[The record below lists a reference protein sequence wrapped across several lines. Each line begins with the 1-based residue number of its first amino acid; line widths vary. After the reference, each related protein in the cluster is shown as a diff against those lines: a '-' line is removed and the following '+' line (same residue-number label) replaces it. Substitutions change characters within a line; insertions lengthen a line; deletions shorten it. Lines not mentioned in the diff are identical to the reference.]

1 MQLSN
6 SEQDILKEF
15 NSRVKSV
22 SSNQQSN
29 KNQVS
34 HQTKGSATIQTN
46 LQSNSDLNT
55 TQLQNDGL
63 TYIQEDGD
71 TSINYYNPQKSYS
84 SERQQLRFGAG
95 AREQSQVKCV
105 FELQHDDDEEEQDH
119 SVNRSL
125 LDDTRKFYSNIK
137 KSNNNS
143 AKKYKVNS
151 ILQQKNNGID
161 DQNYHTFSNNMYNTI
176 NSGYASSTNPN
187 LNSQLC
193 NLPSNI
199 LLNSQN
205 QGNLSLFHSTNN
217 NSFNQ
222 LFDKSPPCK
231 NLPFINPYFFP
242 KKYVGSGQ
250 VGDYSGNS
258 HDFKRDLAS
267 QVSTQNATAPMVK
280 YSDFLFAYKG
290 NNNEQLNISY
300 SNYLAAVTSSS
311 QRNNSYSSNNINSQ
325 KYRTHQDS
333 QNLDYQAK
341 LIQGMKRPS
350 SKQLSLISDQHQIS
364 NIQTQA
370 SYNHSRQQLHY
381 QLPLQHQIYNNQQNA
396 SYQKY
401 SSGKKYQN
409 RSQQSQD
416 EKSILKSSLLSQLK
430 DESQNFCIE
439 DESNQIQEEELQ
451 NQNNNNNNLFDKQY
465 SKETNNQKLNN
476 LEEEIDIMNDLQQ
489 NNENAATQIVYADLK
504 NKSNQLNLQ
513 KNELGQ
519 TFETNLAG
527 NQRSGRFQV
536 TDFINQ
542 FNKNNRLKIYGIKN
556 YEKHQEHEIF
566 FNHENPSKIDE
577 EERFFNTASKGNSL
591 HKQKKYTK
599 DVISPGRDQQIEQIE
614 ETNRQIKSL
623 SKHKNYLNYSDKEN
637 QCLNYSQAQSSVRDS
652 QFQDCQKVLF
662 TDNQTKQNILL
673 DKDSLNSSTLN
684 EDRAKQLFSFSKPES
699 RLSQQNQA
707 SLKYQNQNRL
717 NFEQQYHKNTN
728 KNQQKLNLN
737 KSEAS
742 SNQVNSQQFTTFSP
756 SKRIQGI
763 VQEVSQQ
770 SLQNGQCLCNLELKQ
785 QTNGQNINYSK
796 VSQPLR
802 NKESIISNDSVFF
815 IDLKKNNQAENTL
828 SQNQRTYEY
837 DENCIQEIDLE
848 NQQAYS
854 LTNSKYE
861 ISSRNKKQQ
870 VSPQIYQ
877 DQQYHV
883 QFQNPYLIQNRN
895 RKKIQTPTLQEQQ
908 VQNNHKSQHST
919 ERREYFNCLEP
930 KNKFNNY
937 QNQKNTQSLN
947 KQQNNNNNIKISKN
961 VTVRS
966 LSKHQQNPSLS
977 KGMRVKTL
985 ENEKKIRSKSVIENI
1000 SKIANKQYITYLLQN
1015 HASCCRNFRKELNK
1029 SLNI

>member
-6 SEQDILKEF
+6 SEQDILKDF

-22 SSNQQSN
+22 SSNLLSN

-34 HQTKGSATIQTN
+34 QHSKGSATIQTN

-71 TSINYYNPQKSYS
+71 NSINYYNPQKSYS

-95 AREQSQVKCV
+95 TKEQSQVKCV
-105 FELQHDDDEEEQDH
+105 FELQHDDDEDEQDH
-119 SVNRSL
+119 SANRSL

-161 DQNYHTFSNNMYNTI
+161 DQNYHTFSNNMFNTI

-205 QGNLSLFHSTNN
+205 QANLSLFHSTNN

-222 LFDKSPPCK
+222 LFDKSPPCQ
-231 NLPFINPYFFP
+231 NLPFINPYFIP
-242 KKYVGSGQ
+242 KKYAGNAMA
-250 VGDYSGNS
+250 GDYSGNRAEFMKDS
-258 HDFKRDLAS
+258 AS
-267 QVSTQNATAPMVK
+267 QMSTQNATAPMVK

-290 NNNEQLNISY
+290 NNSQQLNVSY
-300 SNYLAAVTSSS
+300 SNYLAAITSAS

-325 KYRTHQDS
+325 KNRTHQDS
-333 QNLDYQAK
+333 QSLDYQSK

-350 SKQLSLISDQHQIS
+350 SKQLSQISDQHQLS

-381 QLPLQHQIYNNQQNA
+381 QLPLQLQLHNNQQNA

-401 SSGKKYQN
+401 SSGKKYQS

-439 DESNQIQEEELQ
+439 DENNQIQDEELQ
-451 NQNNNNNNLFDKQY
+451 NQRNNNNLFNMQY
-465 SKETNNQKLNN
+465 SKETNDLKLNN
-476 LEEEIDIMNDLQQ
+476 LEEDSDMMNVLSQSNQ
-489 NNENAATQIVYADLK
+489 NAATQIVYSDIK
-504 NKSNQLNLQ
+504 SQSNQQQ
-513 KNELGQ
+513 KNEIGK
-519 TFETNLAG
+519 TFETNLAS
-527 NQRSGRFQV
+527 NKRSGRFQV

-556 YEKHQEHEIF
+556 YEKYKEHEIF
-566 FNHENPSKIDE
+566 FNFENPSKVEE

-591 HKQKKYTK
+591 HKQRKYTK

-623 SKHKNYLNYSDKEN
+623 NKQKNYLNYSDKEN
-637 QCLNYSQAQSSVRDS
+637 QCQNFSQAQSSVRDS
-652 QFQDCQKVLF
+652 QFQECQKILF
-662 TDNQTKQNILL
+662 ADNQTKQNMLQE
-673 DKDSLNSSTLN
+673 KDNLNSSTLN

-699 RLSQQNQA
+699 RLSQQNQTNP
-707 SLKYQNQNRL
+707 KYQNQNRL
-717 NFEQQYHKNTN
+717 NIEQQYHKNSNT
-728 KNQQKLNLN
+728 NQQKLNQN
-737 KSEAS
+737 KSDTS
-742 SNQVNSQQFTTFSP
+742 SIQVNSQQFTTFSP
-756 SKRIQGI
+756 TKRIQGI
-763 VQEVSQQ
+763 VQELSQQ
-770 SLQNGQCLCNLELKQ
+770 SLQNGQCLCNLEQ
-785 QTNGQNINYSK
+785 RQYRNGQNIHYCK

-815 IDLKKNNQAENTL
+815 IDLKKNNQAENIL

-837 DENCIQEIDLE
+837 DDNLIQEIDLE
-848 NQQAYS
+848 NQQVYS

-861 ISSRNKKQQ
+861 VSSRNKKLQ
-870 VSPQIYQ
+870 VSPQIYENQ
-877 DQQYHV
+877 NYGQ
-883 QFQNPYLIQNRN
+883 QFQNPYLIQTQN
-895 RKKIQTPTLQEQQ
+895 RKNLETPTLQQQ
-908 VQNNHKSQHST
+908 NMQNNHKSQHST

-930 KNKFNNY
+930 KNKFYKN
-937 QNQKNTQSLN
+937 QNQRNTSSLN
-947 KQQNNNNNIKISKN
+947 KQQNNNFKISKN
-961 VTVRS
+961 ITVRN
-966 LSKHQQNPSLS
+966 LSKYQQNSSLN
-977 KGMRVKTL
+977 KGTRVKTL
-985 ENEKKIRSKSVIENI
+985 DNEKKIRSKSVIENI
-1000 SKIANKQYITYLLQN
+1000 SKIGNKQYITYLLQS

>member
-22 SSNQQSN
+22 SSNLLSN
-29 KNQVS
+29 QNQVS
-34 HQTKGSATIQTN
+34 QQSKGSATIQTN
-46 LQSNSDLNT
+46 LQSHSDLNT

-63 TYIQEDGD
+63 TYMQEDGD
-71 TSINYYNPQKSYS
+71 NSINYYNPQKSYS

-95 AREQSQVKCV
+95 TREQSQVKCV
-105 FELQHDDDEEEQDH
+105 FELQHDDDEDEQDH
-119 SVNRSL
+119 SANRSL

-151 ILQQKNNGID
+151 ILQQKINGID

-231 NLPFINPYFFP
+231 NLPFINPYFIP
-242 KKYVGSGQ
+242 KKYAGNGMA
-250 VGDYSGNS
+250 DFSGNS
-258 HDFKRDLAS
+258 VEYKKDSAS
-267 QVSTQNATAPMVK
+267 QISTQNATAPMVK
-280 YSDFLFAYKG
+280 YSDFLYAYKG
-290 NNNEQLNISY
+290 NNSQQLNVSY
-300 SNYLAAVTSSS
+300 SNYLAAITSTS

-325 KYRTHQDS
+325 KNRTHQDS
-333 QNLDYQAK
+333 QGLDYHAK

-350 SKQLSLISDQHQIS
+350 SKQLSQISDQHQLS

-381 QLPLQHQIYNNQQNA
+381 QLPLQHQMYNNQQNV

-430 DESQNFCIE
+430 DESQNFCM
-439 DESNQIQEEELQ
+439 DENNQIQEEELL
-451 NQNNNNNNLFDKQY
+451 NQNNNNNLFNKEY
-465 SKETNNQKLNN
+465 SKESNDQKLNN
-476 LEEEIDIMNDLQQ
+476 LEEDIDMMNVLSQ
-489 NNENAATQIVYADLK
+489 NNQSTTSQNIYSDLK
-504 NKSNQLNLQ
+504 NQSNQLNQ
-513 KNELGQ
+513 PRKELGK

-527 NQRSGRFQV
+527 SKRSGRFQV

-556 YEKHQEHEIF
+556 YEKYQEHEIF
-566 FNHENPSKIDE
+566 FNFENPSKVDE

-614 ETNRQIKSL
+614 ESNRQIKSL
-623 SKHKNYLNYSDKEN
+623 NKQKNYLNYSDKEN
-637 QCLNYSQAQSSVRDS
+637 LCLNFSQPQSSVRDS
-652 QFQDCQKVLF
+652 QFQECQKVLF
-662 TDNQTKQNILL
+662 SDNQTKQNILQE
-673 DKDSLNSSTLN
+673 KDSLNSSTLN
-684 EDRAKQLFSFSKPES
+684 EDRAKQLFSFSKAES
-699 RLSQQNQA
+699 RLSQQNKTN
-707 SLKYQNQNRL
+707 LKHQNRA
-717 NFEQQYHKNTN
+717 NIEQQYQKNPN
-728 KNQQKLNLN
+728 KNQPNQNQN
-737 KSEAS
+737 KSEAQ
-742 SNQVNSQQFTTFSP
+742 SNQFNSQQFTTFSP

-770 SLQNGQCLCNLELKQ
+770 SLQNGQCLCNLEQ
-785 QTNGQNINYSK
+785 RQFINGQNLHYCK

-828 SQNQRTYEY
+828 SQQRTYEY
-837 DENCIQEIDLE
+837 DENQIQEIDLE

-854 LTNSKYE
+854 ITNSKYE
-861 ISSRNKKQQ
+861 VSSRNKKQQ
-870 VSPQIYQ
+870 VSPQIQ
-877 DQQYHV
+877 EDQNYRQS
-883 QFQNPYLIQNRN
+883 FQNPYLVQNQN
-895 RKKIQTPTLQEQQ
+895 QKNLQNPIAQEQN
-908 VQNNHKSQHST
+908 VQNYHKSQHST

-930 KNKFNNY
+930 KNKFYNN
-937 QNQKNTQSLN
+937 QNQKNAQSLN
-947 KQQNNNNNIKISKN
+947 KQHNNNIKISKN

-966 LSKHQQNPSLS
+966 LSKHQQNSFQN
-977 KGMRVKTL
+977 KGARVKTL
-985 ENEKKIRSKSVIENI
+985 DNEKKIRSKSVIENI
-1000 SKIANKQYITYLLQN
+1000 SKIGNKQYITYLLQN